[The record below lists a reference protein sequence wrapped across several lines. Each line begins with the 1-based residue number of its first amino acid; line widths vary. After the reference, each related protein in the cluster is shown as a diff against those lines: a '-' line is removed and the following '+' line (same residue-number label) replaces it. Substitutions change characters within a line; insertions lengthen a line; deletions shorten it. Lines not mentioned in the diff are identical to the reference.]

1 MSTKTIAGTSE
12 SFSEDLIYAQLH
24 KIFLCPEFAVSD
36 ILRRFL
42 TYIIDETL
50 GGRSNT
56 IKEYTI
62 AINVLNKPVSF
73 KPQQDAIVRIHAGRL
88 RRALN
93 YYYKE
98 PGIADE
104 IEITVP
110 KGSYVPVFINKS
122 LKISGPEPEP
132 KPVQEMLTDS
142 ITLAVMPFRTFET
155 DISRQAFTDNL
166 GQQLC
171 AEFGRF
177 PDFSV
182 ISYYTTQQLTFR
194 NRDVQEIA
202 TQFGARFMITGNVQ
216 FEAKRLRVAVQL
228 TETHSGAQIWT
239 ELHHRNYNSSN
250 LFEVGDNIIS
260 SVIAVLGDFNGIII
274 QQMSRGLTKSK
285 SGTAYLTTQSWYNIF
300 YSRFNEEVFRKAY
313 AAMQYATEK
322 NPSDELAW
330 AFLGQLSLL
339 AFLFD
344 QPTGEH
350 PVVQGLRTARTA
362 LKINPLSQHGHI
374 ALAMAH
380 ISLQNRQAGLD
391 ELDHTIS
398 LNPNAVGIMGICGC
412 LMIVA
417 GEYDRGIELIRNSMS
432 RNKSYPAMFKFFLSL
447 YHFKQKEYALAL
459 ASSDEMVVPDFGL
472 NIILRVATLSH
483 MGRKAEADILVK
495 SLKNHSFNKTW
506 ISKEFLNRFLLDE
519 DLVDQIYKGFN
530 FSKIPFLTVA

>member
-1 MSTKTIAGTSE
+1 MLGSSE
-12 SFSEDLIYAQLH
+12 SFSEANIHAQLQ
-24 KIFLCPEFAVSD
+24 KIFLCPVFGVSE

-42 TYIIDETL
+42 SYIIDETL

-62 AINVLNKPVSF
+62 AINVLNKPISF

-93 YYYKE
+93 HYYKE

-104 IEITVP
+104 IEISVP
-110 KGSYVPVFINKS
+110 KGSYIPVFANKF
-122 LKISGPEPEP
+122 LKISNPEPEP
-132 KPVQEMLTDS
+132 KPVQQEMPTES

-155 DISRQAFTDNL
+155 DIPRQAFTDNL

-182 ISYYTTQQLTFR
+182 ISYYTAQQLTFR
-194 NRDVQEIA
+194 NRDIREIA
-202 TQFGARFMITGNVQ
+202 THFGAQYMITGNVQ
-216 FEAKRLRVAVQL
+216 FDARRLRVAVQL

-239 ELHHRNYNSSN
+239 ELLHHNYNSTN
-250 LFEVGDNIIS
+250 LFEVGDNIVS
-260 SVIAVLGDFNGIII
+260 SVIAVLGDFNGIIVE
-274 QQMSRGLTKSK
+274 QMSRGLKKSK
-285 SGTAYLTTQSWYNIF
+285 SDNAYLTTQSWYNLF
-300 YSRFNEEVFRKAY
+300 YSRFSGEIFKKAN
-313 AAMQYATEK
+313 AAMLYALDK

-339 AFLFD
+339 AFLFE
-344 QPTGEH
+344 QPTNEN

-374 ALAMAH
+374 TLAMAH
-380 ISLQNRQAGLD
+380 FSLHNRQAGLD
-391 ELDHTIS
+391 ELEYAIT

-412 LMIVA
+412 LMMTA
-417 GEYDRGIELIRNSMS
+417 GEYERGIELIRHSIS
-432 RNKSYPAMFKFFLSL
+432 RNKSYPPLFKFFISL
-447 YHFKQKEYALAL
+447 YHFKQKEYPLAV
-459 ASSDEMVVPDFGL
+459 ACSDEMNIPDFGL
-472 NIILRVATLSH
+472 NIILRVAALYH
-483 MGRKAEADILVK
+483 MGKKTEYDVLLK
-495 SLKNHSFNKTW
+495 SLKNHSLHKAW

-519 DLVDQIYKGFN
+519 DLVDQIYKGFKS
-530 FSKIPFLTVA
+530 SKIPFLTVA